1 MTRRTPLPSH
11 LRGAAF
17 RTDEAGFHG
26 ASVSRLRAADLQRP
40 FHGVRS
46 YGLDPDDLID
56 RCWAYEPLLR
66 PGEAFSHETAARLY
80 RLPLPSQGAD
90 LHVTAPTGIERAR
103 SKGVVGHE
111 LAGVIPIR
119 LHVGLPV
126 IAPALAWCQLAT
138 RLTLSDLVA
147 VGDAIVTG
155 TRTRG
160 NRKPPLG
167 TLVDLHRLATW
178 WGRRRGARRLAQ
190 ALPLVRIGAES
201 RPETHLRLLLVKSGL
216 PEPLLN
222 DATVLLN
229 GQVLHPDLKYVAWR
243 FVLEYQGDDHRANRR
258 VWQEDV
264 RRKRAFERA
273 GWRVVEVT
281 SDDLY
286 VDATGLLA
294 RIAELIATA

>member
-1 MTRRTPLPSH
+1 MTRRTSLPSH

-17 RTDEAGFHG
+17 RTGETGFHE
-26 ASVSRLRAADLQRP
+26 ASAGRLRALDLQRP

-46 YGLDPDDLID
+46 SGLDLDDLID

-80 RLPLPSQGAD
+80 GLPLPSEGAD
-90 LHVTAPTGIERAR
+90 LHVTAPTGLERAR
-103 SKGVVGHE
+103 SEGVAGHE

-119 LHVGLPV
+119 LHLGLPV
-126 IAPALAWCQLAT
+126 VVPALAWCQLAT
-138 RLTLSDLVA
+138 GLAVPDLVA
-147 VGDAIVTG
+147 LGDAIVTG
-155 TRTRG
+155 PRMRRTR
-160 NRKPPLG
+160 KPALG
-167 TLVDLHRLATW
+167 TPADLQRLATW
-178 WGRRRGARRLAQ
+178 WGRRRGSRKLAR

-201 RPETHLRLLLVKSGL
+201 RPETHVRLLLLRSGL

-222 DATVLLN
+222 DATVLLD

-243 FVLEYQGDDHRANRR
+243 IVLEFQGDDHRTNRR

-286 VDATGLLA
+286 VDSTSLLA
-294 RIAELIATA
+294 RIRELIASA